1 MTKPPAGQRAMIAA
15 KLFPE
20 PEKQGHGKKG
30 LAAERFPMVHKGSL
44 SLARAVL
51 AYSLEL
57 AEAVRTVSPH

>member
-1 MTKPPAGQRAMIAA
+1 MIAA